1 MPCQPMPFK
10 LIPAVALALALYAV
24 GVRADESAL
33 TLKDTGASIFS
44 FSGYGTLGAVHS
56 SERNADFTTSF
67 LKPNGAGHSHEWS
80 TAPDSLIAGQVTA
93 NFTPKLSAVLQVVA
107 EHNYDNT
114 YRPHVEWANV
124 RYEITPDFSIR
135 AGRIV
140 LPIFLLADTRKV
152 GYTYPWVRPPLE
164 IYRLNPVTSSD
175 GLDAS
180 YGLHFGELANTVQAS
195 VGTQNLKLPDGGT
208 TSVKSLWALSNTT
221 ESGPLTTRIAYLNA
235 KLSIPAFTS
244 LFDAFRQFG
253 PQGADIA
260 DRYGMEGKSVSL
272 LALGASYDP
281 GRWFAMGEWGR
292 SSSHTVLGTET
303 AWYVSAGYRFGKL
316 TPYVTYAQARADNLT
331 DPGLTV
337 FALPPFLAG
346 PATGLNGALNSV
358 LSTKPVQNTVSAGTR
373 WDFMKNAALK
383 VQFDHTRIGAGSSG
397 QLINLQPVYQ
407 PGGSLN
413 VFSATIDFVF

>member
-10 LIPAVALALALYAV
+10 LIPVAALALALHAV
-24 GVRADESAL
+24 GVRAEESAL
-33 TLKDTGASIFS
+33 TVKDTGASMFS
-44 FSGYGTLGAVHS
+44 FSGYGTLGVVHS
-56 SERNADFTTSF
+56 SERNADFTTTF

-80 TAPDSLIAGQVTA
+80 TAPDSLIAGQITA
-93 NFTPKLSAVLQVVA
+93 NITPKLSAVLQVVA
-107 EHNYDNT
+107 EQNYDNT

-135 AGRIV
+135 AGRTV

-164 IYRLNPVTSSD
+164 VYRLNPATSSD

-180 YGLHFGELANTVQAS
+180 YILHFGELASTVQAS
-195 VGTQNLKLPDGGT
+195 VGRLKLRLPIGT
-208 TSVKSLWALSNTT
+208 TSVKSVWTLSNTT
-221 ESGPLTTRIAYLNA
+221 ESGPWTTRIGYVKA
-235 KLSIPAFTS
+235 KLSIPKFTK

-253 PQGADIA
+253 PQGTDIA
-260 DRYGMEGKSVSL
+260 DRYGMEGKSVSI
-272 LALGASYDP
+272 LAVGASYDP
-281 GRWFAMGEWGR
+281 GQWFVTGEWGR
-292 SSSHTVLGTET
+292 NSSQTALGTET
-303 AWYVSAGYRFGKL
+303 AWYVSAGYRFGTL
-316 TPYVTYAQARADNLT
+316 TPYVTYAQARADNLS

-337 FALPPFLAG
+337 SALPPFLAG

-358 LSTKPVQNTVSAGTR
+358 LSTKPVQNTISVGTR
-373 WDFMKNAALK
+373 WDFMKNTALK

-397 QLINLQPVYQ
+397 QLINLQPGYE